1 MTDQNAID
9 TATRRL
15 TQALDALDSA
25 VDRRIEIDRSRA
37 ILTDQIHAL
46 DVDRASLAAD
56 LDTETARARRLETAN
71 RDIARRLDAAMDS
84 IRLVLDAQE

>member
-46 DVDRASLAAD
+46 DVDRAKLAAD